1 MQGGFT
7 LGELFAAAV
16 TTLDIFVIYILLQV
30 KGRKIILALWTA
42 FLNMLLPLI
51 GFILG
56 EFSTLIFA
64 DWSMLLSGVLLGLIG
79 LHMLL
84 EDADEP
90 AKLLNVHPFFIAL
103 LVSLDAFSV
112 SVSFGMLQMNK
123 FLFVVASG
131 IFSLFFSLVALYFQK
146 KLSVKSSRGIR
157 QFAGASLIIIGILS
171 WIY

>member
-1 MQGGFT
+1 MQGGFL

-16 TTLDIFVIYILLQV
+16 TTLDIFVIYVLLKVQ
-30 KGRKIILALWTA
+30 GRKIVLALWTA

-56 EFSTLIFA
+56 EFSTLLFA
-64 DWSMLLSGVLLGLIG
+64 DWSMVLSGVLLSLIG

-90 AKLLNVHPFFIAL
+90 NKFLNVHPSLLAL

-112 SVSFGMLQMNK
+112 SVTFGMLQMNK
-123 FLFVVASG
+123 LLFVVASG
-131 IFSLFFSLVALYFQK
+131 IFSLFFALVALYFQK
-146 KLSVKSSRGIR
+146 KLSVKNGRKIR
-157 QFAGASLIIIGILS
+157 QFAGVVLLVMGILS
-171 WIY
+171 SIR